1 MTELL
6 AAVAAFLLAALTG
19 GRLAGWLQKK
29 GLGRSLMVKKGE
41 SVTPGQEDAPEF
53 GALPLLIGLVPAS
66 LLALLILLI
75 SGGSLS
81 PGIEAG
87 KVLAV
92 LFSAA
97 LYAAVGLTDDWRR
110 GSRMPEMPLF
120 FRIALILGVSVAFL
134 LALRFLGEQSN
145 IVLIPFIGTQVNFGA
160 VWMAA
165 MVLLLL
171 GACCGGDA
179 CGAVS
184 GQCASAS
191 LPLAFASAGVSAV
204 FGMRGMASVSFGM
217 AGAALGL
224 LLFAFPPEK
233 MREGRGGRMLLGTLP
248 VMAAIA
254 AGAPFFILP
263 AGIPF
268 IFEGIYAII
277 RVVRQAFGKKP
288 GPGSFGGFLLDRG
301 LSGKAVSG
309 LYAGAGLAGAAVSI
323 LSAYLYL

>member
-1 MTELL
+1 
-6 AAVAAFLLAALTG
+6 
-19 GRLAGWLQKK
+19 
-29 GLGRSLMVKKGE
+29 
-41 SVTPGQEDAPEF
+41 
-53 GALPLLIGLVPAS
+53 
-66 LLALLILLI
+66 
-75 SGGSLS
+75 
-81 PGIEAG
+81 
-87 KVLAV
+87 
-92 LFSAA
+92 
-97 LYAAVGLTDDWRR
+97 
-110 GSRMPEMPLF
+110 MPEMPLF

-204 FGMRGMASVSFGM
+204 FGMRGIASVSFGM

-288 GPGSFGGFLLDRG
+288 GPGSFGGFLLDKG

>member
-53 GALPLLIGLVPAS
+53 GRFRCSSAWVPAS

-110 GSRMPEMPLF
+110 GNRMPEMPLF

-134 LALRFLGEQSN
+134 LA
-145 IVLIPFIGTQVNFGA
+145 
-160 VWMAA
+160 
-165 MVLLLL
+165 
-171 GACCGGDA
+171 C
-179 CGAVS
+179 
-184 GQCASAS
+184 
-191 LPLAFASAGVSAV
+191 V
-204 FGMRGMASVSFGM
+204 FW
-217 AGAALGL
+217 
-224 LLFAFPPEK
+224 
-233 MREGRGGRMLLGTLP
+233 
-248 VMAAIA
+248 
-254 AGAPFFILP
+254 
-263 AGIPF
+263 
-268 IFEGIYAII
+268 
-277 RVVRQAFGKKP
+277 
-288 GPGSFGGFLLDRG
+288 GSSRISSSSP
-301 LSGKAVSG
+301 LSGPR
-309 LYAGAGLAGAAVSI
+309 
-323 LSAYLYL
+323 

>member
-1 MTELL
+1 
-6 AAVAAFLLAALTG
+6 
-19 GRLAGWLQKK
+19 
-29 GLGRSLMVKKGE
+29 
-41 SVTPGQEDAPEF
+41 
-53 GALPLLIGLVPAS
+53 
-66 LLALLILLI
+66 
-75 SGGSLS
+75 
-81 PGIEAG
+81 
-87 KVLAV
+87 
-92 LFSAA
+92 
-97 LYAAVGLTDDWRR
+97 
-110 GSRMPEMPLF
+110 
-120 FRIALILGVSVAFL
+120 
-134 LALRFLGEQSN
+134 
-145 IVLIPFIGTQVNFGA
+145 
-160 VWMAA
+160 

-248 VMAAIA
+248 VMAAVA